1 MAYQT
6 VFKRYELKYM
16 ITREQKDRI
25 LRTMEPY
32 MVQDKFGRSTIRNI
46 YFDTDDYILARHS
59 IAKPDFKEKLRIRSY
74 AAASSDSTVFVELKR
89 KFDHVVYKRRVALPE
104 NFAMKWT
111 QGFTCRLSSRTASSG
126 TAGSMTASAAG
137 GNGAGNLHRE
147 LSAVPPQ
154 MTSEISYF
162 LNYYGTLRPAVFLS
176 YDRLAYRMRDIPAN
190 GSGADTPAAQTGS
203 DFRVTFDENILF
215 RDYDMSLGSE
225 IYGTSLLDEGKVLM
239 EIKCSGGIP
248 LWMTQVLSEEHIY
261 KTSFSKY
268 GTAYSRYIQPAMQR
282 EAAALRQIAV
292 AAQAGSQNLSAGMG
306 DSAASGRRVPAGT
319 GRSTP
324 AGMDSRYAG
333 RHAHHSHRRA
343 ASWLH
348 YLGA

>member
-1 MAYQT
+1 MAFQT

-25 LRTMEPY
+25 LRAMEPY

-46 YFDTDDYILARHS
+46 YFDTDDFILARHS

-74 AAASSDSTVFVELKR
+74 AAASPDSTVFVELKR

-111 QGFTCRLSSRTASSG
+111 QGFAGRLSSEL
-126 TAGSMTASAAG
+126 AAI
-137 GNGAGNLHRE
+137 
-147 LSAVPPQ
+147 PPQ
-154 MTSEISYF
+154 MTSEINYF

-176 YDRLAYRMRDIPAN
+176 YDRLAYRMRDI
-190 GSGADTPAAQTGS
+190 SS

-215 RDYDMSLGSE
+215 RDYDMSLGSD
-225 IYGTSLLDEGKVLM
+225 IYGTPLLDEGKVLM

-268 GTAYSRYIQPAMQR
+268 GTAYSRYIQPEMQR
-282 EAAALRQIAV
+282 EAVALRQIAA
-292 AAQAGSQNLSAGMG
+292 AAQTESENVAGGMG
-306 DSAASGRRVPAGT
+306 TSTGSGRRAPASTDHRRRT
-319 GRSTP
+319 GSD
-324 AGMDSRYAG
+324 GRYAG
-333 RHAHHSHRRA
+333 RHAHHGRA
-343 ASWLH
+343 ASWFR